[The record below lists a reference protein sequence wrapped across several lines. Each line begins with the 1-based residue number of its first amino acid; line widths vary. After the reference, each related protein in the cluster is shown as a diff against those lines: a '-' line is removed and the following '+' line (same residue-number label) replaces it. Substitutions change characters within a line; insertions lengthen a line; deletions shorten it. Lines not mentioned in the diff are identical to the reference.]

1 MIKEVKQVHCFLS
14 GGQTGI
20 PVKFPAAE
28 GIMIETCEKY
38 RMVYPQPCKEC
49 LLHKKGPVQRFIK
62 KDKEHDLVMSC
73 VRDINRQNGIQVSPS
88 HRSSPLSQK

>member
-49 LLHKKGPVQRFIK
+49 LLHKKGPVQRVIIK
-62 KDKEHDLVMSC
+62 RWKTHAHDLVMSC
-73 VRDINRQNGIQVSPS
+73 EWGIKRRNGKPIAV
-88 HRSSPLSQK
+88 